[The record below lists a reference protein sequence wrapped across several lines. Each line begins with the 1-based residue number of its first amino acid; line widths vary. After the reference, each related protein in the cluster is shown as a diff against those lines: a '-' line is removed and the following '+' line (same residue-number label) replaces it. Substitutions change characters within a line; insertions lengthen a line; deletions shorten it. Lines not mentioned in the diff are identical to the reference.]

1 MKHLKNSF
9 KLSVVAVVAVF
20 GIGGA
25 AYAAT
30 TELSQTI
37 NSGTLSVDILDDSQ
51 QAVTTPGVSMSAITA
66 ATSCQDPGS
75 TGTLG
80 TNTERIYVD
89 NPEAANSGWTLNL
102 AATGGGAATW
112 SNGTDELS
120 YNDATSDGCDT
131 GQLSVDPTVGTVTI
145 DCAGCNLT
153 GVSTG
158 TAGSYENG
166 ITDSVN
172 LITADATSVDI
183 WRGYLTDVDLSQV
196 IPAEQPTGT
205 YTLDMTLDVV
215 AS

>member
-1 MKHLKNSF
+1 MKYAKNSF
-9 KLSVVAVVAVF
+9 KLSVAVVVAVL

-51 QAVTTPGVSMSAITA
+51 LAVTAPGVAMSAITA

-102 AATGGGAATW
+102 AATGGGTATW
-112 SNGTDELS
+112 NNGTDDLS
-120 YNDATSDGCDT
+120 YNDATTGGCAT
-131 GQLSVDPTVGTVTI
+131 GQLTVDPAVGSVTA
-145 DCAGCNLT
+145 DCAGCDLT
-153 GVSTG
+153 GVSIG
-158 TAGSYENG
+158 TAGSYDNG
-166 ITDSVN
+166 VTDSIN
-172 LITADATSVDI
+172 LVTADATSDDI